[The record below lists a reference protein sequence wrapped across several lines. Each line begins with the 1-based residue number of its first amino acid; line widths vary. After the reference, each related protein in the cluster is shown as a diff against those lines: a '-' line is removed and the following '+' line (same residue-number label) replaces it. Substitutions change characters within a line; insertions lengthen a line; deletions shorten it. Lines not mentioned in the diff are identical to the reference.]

1 MLFRADFDLAKMVGY
16 GVICCSILLNHIV
29 CSADERGFCSPPGR
43 QQGKKSSSSFDYQS
57 EVALQMAINGKSW
70 VRSLLFSIVI
80 SVAPFTASASD
91 TVKSAGDAAV
101 FAVAAFAGGMTL
113 WQKDTEGMIQLA
125 ESAALDLAV
134 TYGLKYSV
142 RERRPDGTDD
152 QSFPS
157 AHSSV
162 SFASAEYLRKRYG
175 WEYGL
180 PAYGVAAFVAYSRVE
195 SKAHYLH
202 DVLAGAAI
210 GMASSYL
217 FTTPNR
223 DFNLA
228 TDINSGYFGV
238 KLSRVW

>member
-1 MLFRADFDLAKMVGY
+1 MIKKCKSMLQVLLVLMVIFSAPYCAHADA
-16 GVICCSILLNHIV
+16 
-29 CSADERGFCSPPGR
+29 
-43 QQGKKSSSSFDYQS
+43 
-57 EVALQMAINGKSW
+57 
-70 VRSLLFSIVI
+70 
-80 SVAPFTASASD
+80 
-91 TVKSAGDAAV
+91 VKSAGDVGV

-113 WQKDTEGMIQLA
+113 WQKDMEGMVQLA

-134 TYGLKYSV
+134 TYGLKYAVS
-142 RERRPDGTDD
+142 ERRPNGEDN

-180 PAYGVAAFVAYSRVE
+180 PAYGVASFVAYSRVE
-195 SKAHYLH
+195 SKVHFVH

-217 FTTPNR
+217 FTTQYE
-223 DFNLA
+223 DMNLA
-228 TDINSGYFGV
+228 ADVSPGYFGV
-238 KLSRVW
+238 KLSRAW